1 MDWDRIAGNWQ
12 HFKGNARR
20 HWVKLTDEQLDL
32 IAGRR
37 DQLAGKIQELY
48 GISREMAEKQLAAW
62 QAAQK
67 ENSPFR

>member
-1 MDWDRIAGNWQ
+1 MDWDRIAENWQ

-20 HWVKLTDEQLDL
+20 HWVRLTDDQLDL
-32 IAGRR
+32 VAGRR
-37 DQLAGKIQELY
+37 ERLACQIQEAY
-48 GISREMAEKQLAAW
+48 GISGEKAEKQLAAW